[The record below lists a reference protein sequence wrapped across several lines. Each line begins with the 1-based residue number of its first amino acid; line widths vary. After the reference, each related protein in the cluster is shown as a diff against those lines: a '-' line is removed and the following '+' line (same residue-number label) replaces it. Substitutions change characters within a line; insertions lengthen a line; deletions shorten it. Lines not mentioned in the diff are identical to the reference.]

1 MFARSKPHNEKPIFL
16 IEVIIPVRIFESTS
30 QLPVARKNWEA
41 STPHCLQLL
50 LTCAES
56 GRRRAAGKGSVVAFT
71 SATSGEGVS
80 HVVRSFA
87 AEIAIQT
94 GRRTLVAEAQALK
107 RLSVAD
113 YMQLPQSCLR
123 TDVANLWM
131 LLEDELKAG
140 ETAKLRERLDLWQDE
155 PEFGLHALS
164 EAFDYTLID
173 CPSIQSSYTA
183 ATLGP
188 NVDGVILVVEA
199 DRTKRDQILRAQQT
213 IEMSNGKLL
222 GLVLNKRRYVV
233 PRWLYRML

>member
-1 MFARSKPHNEKPIFL
+1 L
-16 IEVIIPVRIFESTS
+16 RIFESTS
-30 QLPVARKNWEA
+30 QVPAVRPELET

-56 GRRRAAGKGSVVAFT
+56 GRQRAGQGSVVAFT
-71 SATSGEGVS
+71 SATPGEGVS

-87 AEIAIQT
+87 AEIALQT
-94 GRRTLVAEAQALK
+94 GRRTLIAEAQALK

-113 YMQLPQSCLR
+113 YMRMPHSCLK
-123 TDVANLWM
+123 TDVPNLWM
-131 LLEDELKAG
+131 LLDNEFEEGGADKI
-140 ETAKLRERLDLWQDE
+140 RERLNIWQDE
-155 PEFGLHALS
+155 PELGLRVLS

-173 CPSIQSSYTA
+173 CPSVQSSYTA
-183 ATLGP
+183 ATLGA

-199 DRTKRDQILRAQQT
+199 DRTKRDQIRRAQQT

-222 GLVLNKRRYVV
+222 GLVLNKRRYAV